1 MNAKQEYSHDRIRN
15 EQRRF
20 TRVELALPVEV
31 HQGGSVWHQ
40 RLIDISL
47 TGVATD
53 QPDVWDA
60 QYNEP
65 FTLIITLDDDSTLEL
80 HAYLQHVE
88 AGGWAFPCSTW
99 TGKTSNPCA
108 QCWKPI
114 WISPRWKRNSASWA
128 RRQSSASSAS
138 ASFDTAVTCIPLISP
153 LGALPWARWRA

>member
-1 MNAKQEYSHDRIRN
+1 MTEHPIEK
-15 EQRRF
+15 RRY

-31 HQGGSVWHQ
+31 HQGGSVWRQ

-65 FTLIITLDDDSTLEL
+65 FTLIIRLDEGSTLEL

-88 AGGWAFPCSTW
+88 AGRLGF
-99 TGKTSNPCA
+99 
-108 QCWKPI
+108 
-114 WISPRWKRNSASWA
+114 
-128 RRQSSASSAS
+128 
-138 ASFDTAVTCIPLISP
+138 AVQHVDRENMEPLLEVLQAHMDIETLEEE
-153 LGALPWARWRA
+153 LGQLGN

>member
-1 MNAKQEYSHDRIRN
+1 MIEKLADK
-15 EQRRF
+15 RRS

-53 QPDVWDA
+53 QPEVWDA

-65 FTLIITLDDDSTLEL
+65 FTLIIKLDAGSTLEL

-88 AGGWAFPCSTW
+88 AGRLGF
-99 TGKTSNPCA
+99 
-108 QCWKPI
+108 
-114 WISPRWKRNSASWA
+114 
-128 RRQSSASSAS
+128 
-138 ASFDTAVTCIPLISP
+138 AVQHVDRENLEPLLEVLQAHMDIETLEEELDKFGS
-153 LGALPWARWRA
+153 